1 MSLANVTFGAKR
13 SDPKNVDT
21 YDFKKD
27 PKDFTVYWDVR
38 KGLIPIVGGARE
50 TGQQPLVARNHCI
63 PQCMAY
69 LTQFWILLSFCCQ
82 YIISRI
88 SSNTPSRQIYLMLA
102 CIHLS
107 GMRGSVISL

>member
-13 SDPKNVDT
+13 SDPKDVDT

-50 TGQQPLVARNHCI
+50 TGQHPTVVDHASSH
-63 PQCMAY
+63 AY
-69 LTQFWILLSFCCQ
+69 
-82 YIISRI
+82 Y
-88 SSNTPSRQIYLMLA
+88 A
-102 CIHLS
+102 
-107 GMRGSVISL
+107 